1 MATATSYTTFLDS
14 DKVNSIDRVFASAWT
29 NNTNELFQFLTSSTQ
44 YVQTTPSSSGNYFME
59 VYNENPQLS
68 ASSAEVQFSIAYG
81 HKAGSGSANLSS
93 GDGGD
98 GFSATKAIY
107 NQYRNLVF
115 GGDETQN
122 FTFGTHAP
130 DDIYVININRGRY
143 KNAIRL
149 GNLDLHLR
157 YCSGSAGSTGV
168 DGTGVDSGSLLR
180 LTDDSVTTSGSA
192 AAFRAGVGREF
203 NLVSGSSG
211 TISPVSHSGVL
222 PNDIN
227 PNPISADN
235 ITSTFQ
241 QVGGS
246 GSYGLVYP
254 DVGLIILNPDA
265 LAMSASG
272 GGIDLISSASNNSFG
287 NNSAR
292 LLRALNNAANG
303 VGGITAEGLTTNGFV
318 LDSQEDIAS
327 KFYFIRVKNQDFNYT
342 TNDSFTSDDGT
353 LTFDSM
359 IDNPQTYITTV
370 GLYNDN
376 QDLLAVAKLSQPLPK
391 DFTKEALIK
400 VKLDY

>member
-1 MATATSYTTFLDS
+1 MATYTQFDETRDT
-14 DKVNSIDRVFASAWT
+14 VNTIDRVFASAWT
-29 NNTNELFQFLTSSTQ
+29 NNTNELFQFHSSSTQ

-59 VYNENPQLS
+59 IYNENPQLS
-68 ASSAEVQFSIAYG
+68 SSAEVQFSIAYG

-122 FTFGTHAP
+122 FTFGTHTP

-149 GNLDLHLR
+149 GNLDLHLQ
-157 YCSGSAGSTGV
+157 YYSGSVSTVLSAGNTDTG
-168 DGTGVDSGSLLR
+168 SILR
-180 LTDDSVTTSGSA
+180 LTDDSVSTTGSA
-192 AAFRAGVGREF
+192 NAIRAGVGREF
-203 NLVSGSSG
+203 NLVSGSAG
-211 TISPVSHSGVL
+211 VIAAVSHSGIAGA
-222 PNDIN
+222 IN
-227 PNPISADN
+227 PEPIATHN
-235 ITSTFQ
+235 ISTTKL

-265 LAMSASG
+265 LAMSSSG
-272 GGIDLISSASNNSFG
+272 GGIDLISSASSNAFG

-292 LLRALNNAANG
+292 LQRALNNAANG
-303 VGGITAEGLTTNGFV
+303 EGGLTAEGVTTNGFV
-318 LDSQEDIAS
+318 LDSQEDISS
-327 KFYFIRVKNQDFNYT
+327 KFYFCRVYNQDFNHS
-342 TNDSFTSDDGT
+342 TNDSFTESDGT
-353 LTFDSM
+353 LKYDSM
-359 IDNPQTYITTV
+359 IDNPKVYITTV